1 MFTKI
6 IKFDMKN
13 LKKKKNE
20 RRIEKLIKSQIGSL
34 DKTIT
39 EKTHDIIIH
48 FFNIIVMNDA
58 SH

>member
-13 LKKKKNE
+13 LKKKNE

-39 EKTHDIIIH
+39 EKTYDIIIH
-48 FFNIIVMNDA
+48 FFNIIVMSDA